1 MTEKKWDDFDSKLKE
16 KLLDVGKVDNMQVEI
31 SEKGLSTHFDRLS
44 GCIQQTIKEVVPPKK
59 RVKFDG
65 RKASE
70 QTRALYAERIRAF
83 NAKRKKSI
91 TKKERKAWHKTLSK
105 SSKREYHDWIARW
118 VKRIEEA
125 DNKGDT
131 KAVYDGVAT
140 LAGKTRRRFTKQPT
154 RKKKPKT
161 KTKTADD
168 KCAKKADDKNA
179 KKAEDKDTAT
189 AKDKKADK
197 AESEDEWDSIEGP
210 NELGEL

>member
-1 MTEKKWDDFDSKLKE
+1 MKWGASMHRFGKKFDHGLLEASWDWWLRVEKRPPKKDFKAMTEKKWDEFDNKLKE

-31 SEKGLSTHFDRLS
+31 SEKGLSTHFGRLS

-105 SSKREYHDWIARW
+105 SSKRDYHDWIARW
-118 VKRIEEA
+118 VKRIEE
-125 DNKGDT
+125 G
-131 KAVYDGVAT
+131 
-140 LAGKTRRRFTKQPT
+140 
-154 RKKKPKT
+154 
-161 KTKTADD
+161 
-168 KCAKKADDKNA
+168 
-179 KKAEDKDTAT
+179 
-189 AKDKKADK
+189 
-197 AESEDEWDSIEGP
+197 
-210 NELGEL
+210 